1 MAAEDQ
7 SNPSPQFDLKI
18 LSLNISG
25 LRNKTA
31 FLKHTMCKYTPDFV
45 CLQETNINEEYYEK
59 KSMYDLGLNN
69 DNCFFNYPLTKSNGT
84 AIICTNPD
92 FKINNTLCLDNG
104 RTIIL
109 QFQKNKTYY
118 TIVNVYAPT
127 NPPQRPEYYNELFA
141 HLENLQNRQNL
152 ILAGDFNITLQDIDI
167 QGEKGTQRIG
177 RAELQNIV
185 DSFNLKDAFRIKHP
199 SAIETTFENKTHNR
213 SARLDRIYFLN
224 GIPLLNAFHIA
235 STLDFTDH
243 KGILAHFSN
252 SNNTRSFDKKYTHWK
267 FNDSLLDNPEF
278 TAAIKDTIQ
287 SNTFDCDAS
296 NVLRKFDLL
305 NTIFKRISI
314 SFSSKIEKQRNERLE
329 FLNLLIKASESKG
342 KIANTEHFNRLV
354 IERDDILCHKYRG
367 ANIRSKI
374 PIAQEKPTKAFLSI
388 ETGIQNSRLIKEIN
402 NENGNLVSDMSQIP
416 TVFRDFYSKLYS
428 RQSTESD
435 VQNTYLNFT
444 RKLSDEQR
452 EIIEHPITMFDLK
465 KALFGMREEASPGP
479 NGLTVKF
486 FKTFFDDLAP
496 LLLKLLDAVF
506 SKGYLTK
513 DFKLSYT
520 VLLPKDSGSLLNVK
534 NFRPISLLN
543 ISFKM
548 ITKALSNKIA
558 PFIEDLVHPDQAA
571 VIRGRSIQNHN
582 HYIRDLI
589 SLAKLRGD
597 HSCILSID
605 QQKAFDRVS
614 HDWMLKVLKA
624 NNFGPN
630 FLKWISILN
639 DNASSHILLN
649 KSLSSEYILHRGVR
663 QGDVLSPIL
672 YILTLEPFL
681 EKIRQDVSIT
691 GLHIPNK
698 GTQKLLAFADD
709 TNFFTNDVTS
719 IKNIINNF
727 EEFGRASGSLINLN
741 KTKYMAIG
749 EGVDH
754 VDEVAV
760 DKVTEIKLLGI
771 FYTNEVDQT
780 TIINWDHIINQ
791 MDSKINKI
799 YYKQSSIFGRAIL
812 VNTFIE
818 PKLIYPATS
827 LDPPTEI
834 VKSFK
839 KKVRA
844 FIFKGTIPRIR
855 HDTLILTKLDGGINL
870 HDIISKIISF
880 RLKYMYKILDNQNE
894 YPLACYFLSGNVNE
908 LLNNVDERN
917 VGRIPQFYYILSK
930 IYQKYSVIFHLSN
943 HSTIYFNLIQAKK
956 KPLTDQVKRIDLET
970 DIPQI
975 FRDIHKNIYT
985 TPSQKQIIYRILF
998 GITPTSEGLA
1008 KRHKRP
1014 FFCKFCSSEQETEVH
1029 IFYECPFLD
1038 LIKLELIKLLKQ
1050 TDNSAIDL
1058 FKAVFLNH
1066 IQQESNI
1073 DVYYFKLAFI
1083 ALYRDAIWTARNQ
1096 ATHKNYKWSETQLAN
1111 IFISKIKY
1119 ILKLFRNSEVVK
1131 NYVGGFHA
1139 LDQ

>member
-1 MAAEDQ
+1 M
-7 SNPSPQFDLKI
+7 
-18 LSLNISG
+18 
-25 LRNKTA
+25 
-31 FLKHTMCKYTPDFV
+31 
-45 CLQETNINEEYYEK
+45 
-59 KSMYDLGLNN
+59 
-69 DNCFFNYPLTKSNGT
+69 
-84 AIICTNPD
+84 
-92 FKINNTLCLDNG
+92 
-104 RTIIL
+104 
-109 QFQKNKTYY
+109 
-118 TIVNVYAPT
+118 
-127 NPPQRPEYYNELFA
+127 
-141 HLENLQNRQNL
+141 
-152 ILAGDFNITLQDIDI
+152 DI

-177 RAELQNIV
+177 RAELQDIV
-185 DSFNLKDAFRIKHP
+185 YAFSLNDAFRLKHP
-199 SAIETTFENKTHNR
+199 NVIESTFENKTHNR
-213 SARLDRIYFLN
+213 SARLDRIHYSF
-224 GIPLLNAFHIA
+224 GIPLANAFHVA

-243 KGILAHFSN
+243 KGIFVHFCNINKTQSLKN
-252 SNNTRSFDKKYTHWK
+252 KYVHWK
-267 FNDSLLDNPEF
+267 FNDSLLDNNEF
-278 TAAIKDTIQ
+278 IAAIKDTIA
-287 SNTFDCDAS
+287 SNTFDCSAS
-296 NVLRKFDLL
+296 NVLLKFDKL
-305 NTIFKRISI
+305 NTILKQISI
-314 SFSSKIEKQRNERLE
+314 KFSSKIEKQRNNRLE
-329 FLNLLIKASESKG
+329 YLNLLIKAAEAKG
-342 KIANTEHFNRLV
+342 KIVNTEHFNRL
-354 IERDDILCHKYRG
+354 ILERDEILNHKYKG
-367 ANIRSKI
+367 ANIRSRI

-388 ETGIQNSRLIKEIN
+388 ESGIQSSRIIKEIN
-402 NENGNLVSDMSQIP
+402 DDKGNKITDISKIP
-416 TVFRDFYSKLYS
+416 NVFRDFYHNLYS
-428 RQSTESD
+428 NQSTESD
-435 VQNTYLNFT
+435 TQDNFLSYA

-452 EIIEHPITMFDLK
+452 EIIEQPITALELK
-465 KALFGMREEASPGP
+465 NALFSMREEASPGP

-486 FKTFFDDLAP
+486 FKTFFDELSP
-496 LLLKLLDAVF
+496 LLLKLLDAAF
-506 SKGYLTK
+506 THGFLTK

-520 VLLPKDSGSLLNVK
+520 VLLPKDSGSLLDVK

-639 DNASSHILLN
+639 VNALSHILLN
-649 KSLSSEYILHRGVR
+649 KSLSLEYILHRGVR

-719 IKNIINNF
+719 IKNIIDSF
-727 EEFGRASGSLINLN
+727 EQFGRASGSLINKN
-741 KTKYMAIG
+741 KTKCMAIG
-749 EGVDH
+749 EEVDQI
-754 VDEVAV
+754 DELAI
-760 DKVTEIKLLGI
+760 DKVKAIKLLGI
-771 FYTNEVDQT
+771 YYTNEVDQSS
-780 TIINWDHIINQ
+780 IANWDHIIKQ
-791 MDSKINKI
+791 TESKINKI

-834 VKSFK
+834 IKSFK
-839 KKVRA
+839 KTIRT

-880 RLKYMYKILDNQNE
+880 RLKFLYKILDNQNE
-894 YPLACYFLSGNVNE
+894 YPLACYFLSGNLNG
-908 LLNNVDERN
+908 LLNNVNERN
-917 VGRIPQFYYILSK
+917 VGRIPQFYHILSK
-930 IYQKYSVIFHLSN
+930 IYQKHSVTFHLSN

-956 KPLTDQVKRIDLET
+956 QPLTDQVKRIEVDT
-970 DIPQI
+970 DILQI
-975 FRDIHKNIYT
+975 FRDIHKNAYT
-985 TPSQKQIIYRILF
+985 NPTQKQIMYRILF

-1008 KRHKRP
+1008 KIHKRP
-1014 FFCKFCSSEQETEVH
+1014 FFCKFCSLEQETEVH
-1029 IFYECPFLD
+1029 IFHDCPMLD
-1038 LIKLELIKLLKQ
+1038 VIKLELIKLLRQ
-1050 TDNSAIDL
+1050 SNNTVINL
-1058 FKAVFLNH
+1058 FKAIFLNC
-1066 IQQESNI
+1066 IEQESNI
-1073 DVYYFKLAFI
+1073 DVYYLKLAFV

-1096 ATHKNYKWSETQLAN
+1096 ATHKNYKWSGTQLAN
-1111 IFISKIKY
+1111 IFISKTKY
-1119 ILKLFRNSEVVK
+1119 IFRLLRNSEAVK
-1131 NYVGGFHA
+1131 IYEEGDSA
-1139 LDQ
+1139 PD